1 MSVATTEWLQK
12 ELGTIR
18 GLVDDNTD
26 DFSYAAR
33 RDLEWINEHMDD
45 VLDTRFR

>member
-1 MSVATTEWLQK
+1 MSFATTEWVQK